1 MYSLINQVR
10 RRDLVLRGNIFHGL
24 SFINLYLSVILPV
37 MCIFVERG
45 TYHLPRNSCEFLRF
59 GGEVVSTCLSFQ
71 SRIFLFL
78 CLLREFLSRGVL
90 TTSLGILANS
100 CVLGGGSKCVLFL
113 SEPYLSV
120 FVPVTCIFAWTGT
133 YHLPRNSC

>member
-1 MYSLINQVR
+1 MLF
-10 RRDLVLRGNIFHGL
+10 LAKLHL
-24 SFINLYLSVILPV
+24 SGIVTV
-37 MCIFVERG
+37 ACIFAEKG

-90 TTSLGILANS
+90 TTSLGIPANS
-100 CVLGGGSKCVLFL
+100 CVLGG
-113 SEPYLSV
+113 
-120 FVPVTCIFAWTGT
+120 
-133 YHLPRNSC
+133 R